1 MDHRKDIWKT
11 TMRVLITALFFIMP
25 VLFAGCSDRE
35 EPTIHINMPYEP
47 DTPLQIVSHSSW
59 TGITTGIG
67 KQWIS
72 WRNKNRIDPWQN
84 VSNASETVQT
94 KKTVIILLEEE
105 SPPEKRLVSAIFQRP
120 CPDDT
125 NMIQTFWKE
134 ESIADI
140 HFAFLPEKNRTK

>member
-1 MDHRKDIWKT
+1 MDHRKDIWKI

-72 WRNKNRIDPWQN
+72 
-84 VSNASETVQT
+84 
-94 KKTVIILLEEE
+94 
-105 SPPEKRLVSAIFQRP
+105 
-120 CPDDT
+120 
-125 NMIQTFWKE
+125 
-134 ESIADI
+134 
-140 HFAFLPEKNRTK
+140 